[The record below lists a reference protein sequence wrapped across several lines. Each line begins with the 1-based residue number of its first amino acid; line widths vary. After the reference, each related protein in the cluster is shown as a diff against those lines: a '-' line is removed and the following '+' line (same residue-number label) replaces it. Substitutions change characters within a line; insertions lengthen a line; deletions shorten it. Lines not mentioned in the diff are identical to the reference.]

1 MPDPI
6 TITQDAT
13 PPVEEEVVANLE
25 AEAAEL
31 QKEGSLPKEEQLIG
45 GEFQTQ
51 EDLLAAYN
59 ELKAQSEQS
68 TPEPVGTAQEIYGEA
83 VGNLLEQGNVD
94 YASMNEY
101 WQQKGEITDAHYKEL
116 EQAGFPRSIV
126 DAHLGGLR
134 GEAAATEKDVMA
146 IRDSYGA
153 DNFANMQQWAS
164 QNLTDAE
171 KAAYSS
177 GINSTNIEQI
187 KLTVAGLHARYV
199 ANVGQEP
206 NLLSGRPSSGGAD
219 KFESTAQLEDAM
231 NDPQY
236 RKDPAFR
243 AKVEDKLGR
252 SSIF

>member
-6 TITQDAT
+6 TITQEAIQ
-13 PPVEEEVVANLE
+13 PVEEDVVANLE

-45 GEFQTQ
+45 GEFQSQ

-59 ELKAQSEQS
+59 ELKSQQEQS
-68 TPEPVGTAQEIYGEA
+68 TPEPAGTAQEIYGEA

-94 YASMNEY
+94 YVSMNEY

-134 GEAAATEKDVMA
+134 NDAAVTEREIYA

-153 DNFANMQQWAS
+153 DNFANMQEWAS
-164 QNLTDAE
+164 INLTDAE
-171 KAAYSS
+171 KKAYSA
-177 GINSTNIEQI
+177 GIGSTNIEQV
-187 KLTVAGLHARYV
+187 KLTVAGLHARYIGS
-199 ANVGQEP
+199 VGSEP
-206 NLLSGRPSSGGAD
+206 NLLSGRPSSGSAD

-231 NDPQY
+231 NDPRY
-236 RKDPAFR
+236 KRDPAFR
-243 AKVEDKLGR
+243 ARVEDKLGR

>member
-13 PPVEEEVVANLE
+13 PPVQEEAIANLE

-31 QKEGSLPKEEQLIG
+31 EKEGSLPKEEQLIG
-45 GEFQTQ
+45 GEFQSQ

-59 ELKAQSEQS
+59 ELKSKQQESA
-68 TPEPVGTAQEIYGEA
+68 PEPVGTAQEIYGEA
-83 VGNLLEQGNVD
+83 VGNLLEQSKVD
-94 YASMNEY
+94 YVSINEY
-101 WQQKGEITDAHYKEL
+101 WQEKGEITDAHYKEL
-116 EQAGFPRSIV
+116 EQAGFPKSLV
-126 DAHLGGLR
+126 DAHLKGLR
-134 GEAAATEKDVMA
+134 EEAAVTEKEILA
-146 IRDSYGA
+146 IRSSYGE

-164 QNLTDAE
+164 ENLTEAE
-171 KAAYSS
+171 KKAYSA
-177 GINSTNIEQI
+177 GISSDSIEQV
-187 KLTVAGLHARYV
+187 KLTVAGLHARYI
-199 ANVGQEP
+199 ANVGSEP

-231 NDPQY
+231 NDPRY
-236 RKDPAFR
+236 KRDPAFR

>member
-6 TITQDAT
+6 TITQAAT

-31 QKEGSLPKEEQLIG
+31 EKEGSLPKEEQLIG
-45 GEFQTQ
+45 GEFQSQ

-59 ELKAQSEQS
+59 ELKSQKETS
-68 TPEPVGTAQEIYGEA
+68 TPEPTGTAQEIYGEA
-83 VGNLLEQGNVD
+83 VGNLLEEGKVD

-134 GEAAATEKDVMA
+134 NEATATEKDIMA

-153 DNFANMQQWAS
+153 DNFANMQEWAS
-164 QNLTDAE
+164 INLTDAE
-171 KAAYSS
+171 KKAYSA
-177 GINSTNIEQI
+177 GIGSTNIEQV

-199 ANVGQEP
+199 ASVGNEP

-236 RKDPAFR
+236 KRDPSFR
-243 AKVEDKLGR
+243 AKVEEKLSR